1 MARHNGSGG
10 VMHSTRQKGTANRRR
25 SSTGTYSARNKARY
39 ADRYRRP
46 YLTGEYLTWPGHEG
60 IRA

>member
-1 MARHNGSGG
+1 
-10 VMHSTRQKGTANRRR
+10 MHSTRQKGTANRRR